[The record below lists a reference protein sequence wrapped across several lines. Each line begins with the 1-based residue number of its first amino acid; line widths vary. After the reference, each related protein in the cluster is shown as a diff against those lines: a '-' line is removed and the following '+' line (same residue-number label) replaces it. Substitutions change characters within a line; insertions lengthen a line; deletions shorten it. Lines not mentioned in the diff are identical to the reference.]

1 MTQVAYTT
9 LALAN
14 YGAISHGILCMH
26 TTVIMNAK
34 GGVGKTTITTNLASY
49 FAAHRVATSIM
60 DYDPQRSSLGWLK
73 RRPPEAWPI
82 HAADGSPTKG
92 PALKSLGRFI
102 PRATEQL
109 ILDAPAAPN
118 RLLMQEL
125 LDRSQAV
132 LIPVAPSKIDIH
144 ATANFIKELLLI
156 TCVRH
161 KGIRVAVVA
170 NRARASTNA
179 YEPLERF
186 VNSLKLTF
194 LTRLLDSEVYIEA
207 GDTGLGIFEMDA
219 AITAPQRREF
229 MPIAEWVA
237 PGLRARNERSTNV
250 VPFAQVGA

>member
-1 MTQVAYTT
+1 MPRSRWPSIGT
-9 LALAN
+9 LSLW
-14 YGAISHGILCMH
+14 ILGMH

-49 FAAHRVATSIM
+49 FAANNVPTAVM
-60 DYDPQRSSLGWLK
+60 DYDAQGSSLRWLK
-73 RRPPEAWPI
+73 QRPPESAPI
-82 HAADGSPTKG
+82 HAADASPKKGS
-92 PALKSLGRFI
+92 ALKSISRFI
-102 PRATEQL
+102 PRETEQL

-125 LDRSQAV
+125 LDRSQAI

-161 KGIRVAVVA
+161 SGIRVAVVA
-170 NRARASTNA
+170 NRARTSTTV

-207 GDTGLGIFEMDA
+207 GDTGLGIFEMDEA
-219 AITAPQRREF
+219 LTIRQRREF
-229 MPIAEWVA
+229 MPIVEWVD
-237 PGLRARNERSTNV
+237 PGICARTECSTNV
-250 VPFAQVGA
+250 VPFTQVRA